1 MKVENFIISISI
13 GGYIALNER
22 EIMTKKVIFMIVSVF
37 IFTGCSSNTVTFADL
52 PAGNAEN
59 GELLYSENINGAPNC
74 ATCHSLEDQR
84 LVGPSLGD
92 YGAVADSRIEGQSA
106 EEYTY
111 NAIVRPASHLVDG
124 YSNLMYSEYGT
135 KLAEQDIAD
144 LIAFLLTQ

>member
-1 MKVENFIISISI
+1 MIEGELMKKYIILMI
-13 GGYIALNER
+13 GSLFLFA
-22 EIMTKKVIFMIVSVF
+22 
-37 IFTGCSSNTVTFADL
+37 GCASNTVTFADL
-52 PAGNAEN
+52 PAGNDEN

-74 ATCHSLEDQR
+74 ISCHSLEDDR
-84 LVGPSLGD
+84 LVGPPIAGYSTI
-92 YGAVADSRIEGQSA
+92 ASSRVEGQSA

-111 NAIVRPASHLVDG
+111 NAIMRPASHLVDG